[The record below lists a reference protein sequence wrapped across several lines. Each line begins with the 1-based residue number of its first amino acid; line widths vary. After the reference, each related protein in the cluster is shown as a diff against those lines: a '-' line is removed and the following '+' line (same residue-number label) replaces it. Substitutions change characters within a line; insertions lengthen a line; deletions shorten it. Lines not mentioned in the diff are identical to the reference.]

1 MQLYSAKQP
10 RQVWSS
16 IWPRTRKP
24 FSYLRKW
31 LTYPTNWWS
40 QTRATPPETS
50 SYSANCS
57 LVSAVR
63 ITTSYY
69 STEATRLIPSNTAFR
84 ILGSTQLL
92 NVAKLIEK
100 IDHGHGLIDK
110 IVFATP
116 LAFKPTLSEM
126 EAAKAATY
134 QPKSSAILRNSFRLL
149 IILPTVECTALKM
162 MQSPFYERPLTS
174 LSRRKMKKFKR
185 AECLQNP
192 RHQNLYPA

>member
-1 MQLYSAKQP
+1 M
-10 RQVWSS
+10 
-16 IWPRTRKP
+16 
-24 FSYLRKW
+24 
-31 LTYPTNWWS
+31 
-40 QTRATPPETS
+40 
-50 SYSANCS
+50 
-57 LVSAVR
+57 SAVR

-69 STEATRLIPSNTAFR
+69 STEDTRLIPSNTAFR

-149 IILPTVECTALKM
+149 IILPTLECTALKM
-162 MQSPFYERPLTS
+162 MQSPFYETIDQ
-174 LSRRKMKKFKR
+174 FV
-185 AECLQNP
+185 AEENEEI
-192 RHQNLYPA
+192 

>member
-1 MQLYSAKQP
+1 M
-10 RQVWSS
+10 
-16 IWPRTRKP
+16 
-24 FSYLRKW
+24 
-31 LTYPTNWWS
+31 
-40 QTRATPPETS
+40 
-50 SYSANCS
+50 
-57 LVSAVR
+57 SAVR

-69 STEATRLIPSNTAFR
+69 STEDTRLIPSNTAFR

-149 IILPTVECTALKM
+149 IILPTLECTALKM

-185 AECLQNP
+185 AECLQNL
-192 RHQNLYPA
+192 RHQSLYPA